1 VTSALGIL
9 LATFFVGVVMTLGVI
24 KIVLGFRAM
33 LQHGIDY
40 ESSISLWIVIPILT
54 ILAITLN
61 RIGMGLQHNFGIE
74 IHPWFHA
81 LMFTLF
87 IAVQILFGMLGYSVM
102 KELGYFREFI
112 SGEGRSVVAYAA
124 ICPGVAF
131 FVLGNFLINK
141 GLVASGVLDRFS
153 IVYFALYVP
162 LVLVQIQSMRV
173 LARLN
178 AKLLAAEVTPV
189 TPTGDAT
196 A

>member
-1 VTSALGIL
+1 
-9 LATFFVGVVMTLGVI
+9 
-24 KIVLGFRAM
+24 
-33 LQHGIDY
+33 
-40 ESSISLWIVIPILT
+40 
-54 ILAITLN
+54 
-61 RIGMGLQHNFGIE
+61 
-74 IHPWFHA
+74 
-81 LMFTLF
+81 MFTLF

-189 TPTGDAT
+189 TPTGDGT